1 MTQQEP
7 SPAQDQPGA
16 AVGPRPDRTDQLG
29 DTEAHLHFL
38 ESLDRVQRVMHG
50 ANDLE
55 QEIGDVL
62 GEVLSIF
69 GSDRAWLVYPCDPVS
84 TTWRSVVERTVPAFP
99 PALPSE
105 VDIPMTPE
113 VAADFLRARM
123 TDGAICLGPNTE
135 PPLDEGAS
143 RYGIRSQMT
152 MALYPAADRPYVFGI
167 HQCSE
172 GRSWNAHEQRLFVEI
187 GRRISDG
194 LNRLLIL
201 RRLRASEG
209 RLAEAQ
215 RIAHVGHWECD
226 LVTGRVNWSDETYR
240 IFGHEPGTIELTAA
254 AWTDMIHPDDR
265 ARREDAVQAAIRTGA
280 PYEVEYR
287 LVHPS
292 GALRTVACAG
302 NVWAADDGTP
312 LRTFGVI
319 QDITDRRHVERELR
333 RSEARF
339 RVFAD
344 HATDAFFLHDSGG
357 RILDANRQACESLG
371 YSRDALVGQLPSIFD
386 DEFHLLDLES
396 LGRSLLSG
404 QTICFDSRHR
414 RRDGS
419 TFPVEV
425 RLRPFKESGLLHSVS
440 LARDITD
447 RMRAEMALRES
458 HALLQS
464 VIEGT
469 SDAVFVKDVAG
480 RYLMMNAAA
489 ARLLGCAPENATGK
503 SDEELLPAGMD
514 EAHRSRELD
523 VMASAREQ
531 TYEHVVSLHGHSRTL
546 LTTTGPYR
554 DARGNVIGVVAISR
568 DVTELKRM
576 EGQLRQAQKMEA
588 VGQLAGGVAH
598 DFNNLLT
605 VINGYSNLLLNQLEP
620 GDPDRDLIAEIRH
633 AGERAETLTRQLL
646 AFSRKQVLQPQVVRL
661 NAVLEDLH
669 KLLRRLIGEDVDI
682 VLSLDPDLGLT
693 KVDPAQFEQA
703 IINIAVNARDAMPGG
718 GRLRIDTGNA
728 ELDDAYAAEFP
739 GVRPGRYLR
748 ITLRDSGVGMDATTS
763 ARVFEPFFTTKVQ
776 GKGTGLGLAMV
787 YGFVTQSG
795 GHIEVQSEPGNGTA
809 FHVYLPRDDSTVP
822 SHRPPV
828 EQPEMPR
835 GAEVVL
841 IAEDE
846 GSVRSLSRMILSSC
860 GYTVLEASDGEKA
873 TVVARQHPGKIDL
886 LVTDV
891 VMPRMSGPRLAELL
905 TADRPGMRVLLLSG
919 YSGEAVTRHGT
930 LAPETAFLQKPFGPM
945 ELARKVRE
953 VLDAP
958 PSAKNAAGP

>member
-201 RRLRASEG
+201 SRLRASEG
-209 RLAEAQ
+209 QLAEAQ
-215 RIAHVGHWECD
+215 RIAHVGHGECD

-302 NVWAADDGTP
+302 NVRAADDGTP

-344 HATDAFFLHDSGG
+344 HATDAFFLHDHGG
-357 RILDANRQACESLG
+357 RILDVNRQACESLG
-371 YSRDALVGQLPSIFD
+371 YSRDARVGQLPSLLGDGFG
-386 DEFHLLDLES
+386 HLA
-396 LGRSLLSG
+396 LGGLREL
-404 QTICFDSRHR
+404 RHVEPGAE
-414 RRDGS
+414 GS
-419 TFPVEV
+419 T
-425 RLRPFKESGLLHSVS
+425 GTGDDDAH
-440 LARDITD
+440 
-447 RMRAEMALRES
+447 
-458 HALLQS
+458 HALIVHAGCDRPQELADHRIRQR
-464 VIEGT
+464 IEPIG
-469 SDAVFVKDVAG
+469 AVERD
-480 RYLMMNAAA
+480 
-489 ARLLGCAPENATGK
+489 
-503 SDEELLPAGMD
+503 
-514 EAHRSRELD
+514 HRHGGLD
-523 VMASAREQ
+523 VE
-531 TYEHVVSLHGHSRTL
+531 T
-546 LTTTGPYR
+546 
-554 DARGNVIGVVAISR
+554 D
-568 DVTELKRM
+568 EL
-576 EGQLRQAQKMEA
+576 
-588 VGQLAGGVAH
+588 AH
-598 DFNNLLT
+598 
-605 VINGYSNLLLNQLEP
+605 
-620 GDPDRDLIAEIRH
+620 
-633 AGERAETLTRQLL
+633 
-646 AFSRKQVLQPQVVRL
+646 
-661 NAVLEDLH
+661 
-669 KLLRRLIGEDVDI
+669 
-682 VLSLDPDLGLT
+682 
-693 KVDPAQFEQA
+693 
-703 IINIAVNARDAMPGG
+703 
-718 GRLRIDTGNA
+718 
-728 ELDDAYAAEFP
+728 
-739 GVRPGRYLR
+739 
-748 ITLRDSGVGMDATTS
+748 
-763 ARVFEPFFTTKVQ
+763 
-776 GKGTGLGLAMV
+776 
-787 YGFVTQSG
+787 
-795 GHIEVQSEPGNGTA
+795 
-809 FHVYLPRDDSTVP
+809 
-822 SHRPPV
+822 
-828 EQPEMPR
+828 
-835 GAEVVL
+835 
-841 IAEDE
+841 
-846 GSVRSLSRMILSSC
+846 
-860 GYTVLEASDGEKA
+860 
-873 TVVARQHPGKIDL
+873 
-886 LVTDV
+886 
-891 VMPRMSGPRLAELL
+891 
-905 TADRPGMRVLLLSG
+905 DRPGSRGRPSTRSPRMLCWISSVPPAMRRPGALHRKSLQANVFHS
-919 YSGEAVTRHGT
+919 
-930 LAPETAFLQKPFGPM
+930 PE
-945 ELARKVRE
+945 
-953 VLDAP
+953 
-958 PSAKNAAGP
+958 SATIAGPSS